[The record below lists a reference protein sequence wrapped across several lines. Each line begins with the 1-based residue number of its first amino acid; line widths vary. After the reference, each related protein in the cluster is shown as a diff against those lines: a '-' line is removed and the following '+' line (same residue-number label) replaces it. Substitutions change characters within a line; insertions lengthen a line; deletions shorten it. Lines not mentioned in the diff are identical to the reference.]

1 MNTGFL
7 LMSALAVLC
16 GFLAQQTVETLV
28 NTVLTVLPFKVQ
40 TVR

>member
-7 LMSALAVLC
+7 FASLLAVLC

-40 TVR
+40 TVK